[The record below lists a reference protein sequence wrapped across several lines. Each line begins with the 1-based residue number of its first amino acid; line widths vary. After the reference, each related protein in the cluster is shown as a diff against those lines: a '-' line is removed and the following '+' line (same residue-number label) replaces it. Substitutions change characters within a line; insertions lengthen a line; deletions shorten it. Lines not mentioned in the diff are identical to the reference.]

1 MFKHITVVSG
11 DEATHNTESIQLPK
25 LKRKNE
31 GGHRVYYDEDK
42 NRYHSVTTVVG
53 SIDQKGLDEWREK
66 VGKDVADHVA
76 MKSAITGTK
85 LHKIVESYLANE
97 KVKRKTYLPRLILII

>member
-1 MFKHITVVSG
+1 MRLKAGKLRMWIQMFKHI
-11 DEATHNTESIQLPK
+11 SIKKNLPI

-31 GGHRVYYDEDK
+31 NGHRVYYDEAK

-53 SIDQKGLDEWREK
+53 TIDQKGLDEWREK

-85 LHKIVESYLANE
+85 LHKIVESYLA
-97 KVKRKTYLPRLILII
+97 LSLIHI

>member
-1 MFKHITVVSG
+1 MWIQMFKHR
-11 DEATHNTESIQLPK
+11 NTISPEGLPK

-31 GGHRVYYDEDK
+31 NGHRVYYDEDK

-97 KVKRKTYLPRLILII
+97 EI